1 MLPFS
6 TAGPGSLLLTATF
19 VVGYL
24 AAVARAGDA
33 HYGYDDYINLLPL
46 PNHHTNG
53 TTLLVLPAKLNW
65 TWSGPGAE
73 PEVLAAAT
81 RRYDA
86 IIFAWGAPTV
96 QPPRG
101 AACLEQVDISVDDTD
116 DSFATLQLGMDESYT
131 MEVPTT
137 GAATIRAPTVWGAL
151 RALET
156 LAQMIE
162 YHPDGTPMGALGNT
176 MAMPWGSQVDAR
188 HQKEYTLAW
197 APWHIADAP
206 RFKHRGIMLDTARH
220 FFTVP
225 GILRQFDAMA
235 AAKVKSCSCCLISAR
250 AAARTATAHADTP
263 RALSPPPPPPS
274 PCVCR

>member
-1 MLPFS
+1 MADLR
-6 TAGPGSLLLTATF
+6 SLLLTATF
-19 VVGYL
+19 AVGHL

-33 HYGYDDYINLLPL
+33 HYAYDDYTNLLPL

-53 TTLLVLPAKLNW
+53 TTLLLLPAKLNW

-73 PEVLAAAT
+73 PGVLAAAT
-81 RRYDA
+81 RRYDS

-101 AACLEQVDISVDDTD
+101 AACLEQVDIRVDDPD

-137 GAATIRAPTVWGAL
+137 GTTTIRAPTVWGAL

-162 YHPDGTPMGALGNT
+162 YHPDGTPMGAQGNK

-188 HQKEYTLAW
+188 HQKRWRGRPGTSRTLPASS
-197 APWHIADAP
+197 
-206 RFKHRGIMLDTARH
+206 
-220 FFTVP
+220 TV
-225 GILRQFDAMA
+225 A
-235 AAKVKSCSCCLISAR
+235 SCWTLHAIS
-250 AAARTATAHADTP
+250 
-263 RALSPPPPPPS
+263 S
-274 PCVCR
+274 PCPVSSASLTPWPRQR